1 MKKLKKA
8 VKAVGVLSNPKA
20 AVAKAVVGNVMG
32 PKGQARRQKRRAR
45 RAARKAS
52 VMGGEN
58 RMTMMYGGKRAA
70 KSHGGKHSPNDR
82 IMYAGGGETLT
93 PN

>member
-1 MKKLKKA
+1 MAKLKKA
-8 VKAVGVLSNPKA
+8 VKAIGVIANPKA
-20 AVAKAVVGNVMG
+20 AVAKAVAGNIMG

-52 VMGGEN
+52 YVGGMVSKKRMSYGVGGEV
-58 RMTMMYGGKRAA
+58 MPKA
-70 KSHGGKHSPNDR
+70 
-82 IMYAGGGETLT
+82 T